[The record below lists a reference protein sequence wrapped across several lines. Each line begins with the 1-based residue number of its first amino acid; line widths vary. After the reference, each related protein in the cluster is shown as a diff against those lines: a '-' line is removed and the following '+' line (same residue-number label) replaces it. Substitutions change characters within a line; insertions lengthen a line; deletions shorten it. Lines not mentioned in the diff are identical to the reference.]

1 MDSILGYVM
10 GMPRT
15 EGLYDL
21 DMSGSIDSS
30 LTII

>member
-10 GMPRT
+10 WMSRA

-21 DMSGSIDSS
+21 DMSGSINLS